1 MHRRVV
7 LGSLATLVGV
17 PMAGCLGDS
26 SGRDQVTVDGT
37 DVPLVPVDEAIE
49 WHGDGETLFLDA
61 RPRGYED
68 MHIEGAEFSPYPDGL
83 PEDDPTEGIDQ
94 DTRIVTY
101 CVCPHAQSSRRAAS
115 LIDEGFTDVY
125 ALDEGLEGWYEAG
138 YPVEGTS
145 SEPTGH
151 Y

>member
-7 LGSLATLVGV
+7 LGGVATLVGV
-17 PMAGCLGDS
+17 PLAGCLGDNS
-26 SGRDQVTVDGT
+26 DGDHVTVNGT
-37 DVPLVPVDEAIE
+37 DVPLVPVDEAVE

-68 MHIEGAEFSPYPDGL
+68 MHIEGAEHSEYPDGFS
-83 PEDDPTEGIDQ
+83 DDPTDGIDE

-115 LIDEGFTDVY
+115 LIEEGFTEVY
-125 ALDEGLEGWYEAG
+125 ALDEGLEGWYEAD

-145 SEPTGH
+145 SQPTGH